1 MQSHMTLIIA
11 LRNLMHDK
19 VRLVVTLTGVVFAVV
34 LIAVQSGLFVGF
46 TSATSAVIDNTD
58 ADIWVCARGMRNF
71 DVTSPLPQKAYYQV
85 LTTPG
90 VAEARRLVV
99 QFANWKKPDGG
110 TESVEVVGYELP
122 GGLGKPWN
130 VVAGSVDSLNL
141 TDTVVIDEVYKGK
154 LGVQNLGDRVEIN
167 GHRAR
172 VVAFTQGIR
181 SFTTSPYIFCAL
193 PIAQTFN
200 NLREGKFTYVLVKLS
215 PGADVETVRR
225 SLLQHVDG
233 VDVYTRKE
241 FSFKTQQYWM
251 FTTGAGLALLIAAAL
266 GLVVGVVVVAQ
277 TLYATTV
284 DHLAEFG
291 TLRAMGAA
299 NWYIYRIIIIQA
311 LASAFAGYGLGI
323 SVSLVIVQFSEKGGA
338 SILLPLWLAVSLFV
352 VTVFMCVGAALI
364 SINKVTKLDPVM
376 VFKGR

>member
-1 MQSHMTLIIA
+1 MTLLIA
-11 LRNLMHDK
+11 LRNLLHDK

-34 LIAVQSGLFVGF
+34 LIAVQAGLFVGF
-46 TSATSAVIDNTD
+46 TSATSTVIDNTD
-58 ADIWVCARGMRNF
+58 ADIWICARGMRNF
-71 DVTSPLPQKAYYQV
+71 DVTSPLPQKAYYQA
-85 LTTPG
+85 LSTPG

-99 QFANWKKPDGG
+99 QFANWKKPSGG
-110 TESVEVVGYELP
+110 MESVEVVGYDLSA
-122 GGLGKPWN
+122 GLGKPWN
-130 VVAGSVDSLNL
+130 VVAGNVEALNM

-154 LGVQNLGDRVEIN
+154 LGVDKLGETVEVN

-172 VVAFTQGIR
+172 VVAFTRGIR
-181 SFTTSPYIFCAL
+181 SFTTSPYIFCSL
-193 PIAQTFN
+193 PIAQTLC
-200 NLREGKFTYVLVKLS
+200 NLREGKFTYILVKLS
-215 PGADVETVRR
+215 PGENVESAKRA
-225 SLLQHVDG
+225 LLSKVDG
-233 VDVYTRKE
+233 VDVYTRRE
-241 FSFKTQQYWM
+241 FSGKTQQYWM

-277 TLYATTV
+277 TLYATTM

-311 LASAFAGYGLGI
+311 LASAVAGYTLGI
-323 SVSLVIVQFSEKGGA
+323 AISLVIVQFSEKGGA
-338 SILLPLWLAVSLFV
+338 SILLPGWLAAGLFF

-364 SINKVTKLDPVM
+364 SINKVTRLDPVM